1 VISRVRCFGVLAL
14 CAGLHLV
21 AGAQGIF
28 TCVDGRGKRIT
39 SDRPIPECMDREQKE
54 LNSSGTV
61 KRSVGP
67 VLTLQEEAAQAA
79 VDKKDAEDK
88 ARVNEERRRNRAL
101 LARYKNQAAHD
112 ASRAEA
118 LTQVDEVIRAANTR
132 LADLAQQ
139 RKTLNAEMEF
149 YTKDPSKAPLAL
161 RRRISDNEESV
172 LAQQRFIANQQ
183 QEKQRVNDRF
193 DEELARLKPLW
204 GGAR

>member
-1 VISRVRCFGVLAL
+1 MFAL
-14 CAGLHLV
+14 CAGLHLG

-28 TCVDGRGKRIT
+28 TCIDGRGKRLT

-61 KRSVGP
+61 KRSVAP
-67 VLTLQEEAAQAA
+67 VLTPQEEAAQAA
-79 VDKKDAEDK
+79 LEKKDTEDK
-88 ARVNEERRRNRAL
+88 ARANEERRRNRAL

-112 ASRAEA
+112 ASRSEA

-139 RKTLNAEMEF
+139 RKSLDAEMEF
-149 YTKDPSKAPLAL
+149 YAKDPSKAPFAL
-161 RRRISDNEESV
+161 RRRMTDNDESV

-204 GGAR
+204 SGAR

>member
-1 VISRVRCFGVLAL
+1 MFAV
-14 CAGLHLV
+14 CAGLHLGG
-21 AGAQGIF
+21 GAQGIF
-28 TCVDGRGKRIT
+28 TCIDGRGKRLT

-54 LNSSGTV
+54 LNFSGTV

-67 VLTLQEEAAQAA
+67 VLTPQEEAAQA
-79 VDKKDAEDK
+79 VLEKKDAEDK

-112 ASRAEA
+112 AGRSEA

-139 RKTLNAEMEF
+139 RKTLDTEMEF
-149 YTKDPSKAPLAL
+149 YAKDPSKAPIAL
-161 RRRISDNEESV
+161 RRRMTDNDESV

-204 GGAR
+204 SGAR